1 MKPVQIKICGI
12 TNLEDVR
19 VCLETEVD
27 MIGLNFYPRSLRYI
41 EPRQVPAIRL
51 AIGRRAEVVGVF
63 VDASSDEVRRLAR
76 HFDIASVQLHGN
88 YSPEECAEL
97 AREFRVIRAL
107 PLTAEFRP
115 EDAAAFR
122 GCDVLLD
129 AAYEELHGG
138 GGERCD
144 WNKAR
149 ATSGY
154 ARFSLLAGG
163 LTPAN
168 VGDALRAV
176 HPDAVDV
183 CSGVEREPGV
193 KDHTLITQ
201 FVFAARGAATSG
213 RQRTLCKRQME

>member
-27 MIGLNFYPRSLRYI
+27 MIGLNFYPRSSRYL
-41 EPRQVPAIRL
+41 EPEQARAVRL
-51 AIGRRAEVVGVF
+51 AIDKKAEAVAVF
-63 VDASSDEVRRLAR
+63 VGASPDEVRRLADQL
-76 HFDIASVQLHGN
+76 DISSVQLHGD
-88 YSPEECAEL
+88 YSPKVCAEL

-107 PLTAEFRP
+107 PMTAEFRP
-115 EDAAAFR
+115 EEAAAFR
-122 GCDVLLD
+122 ECDVLLD

-149 ATSGY
+149 LTGSY

-168 VGDALRAV
+168 VADALGAV
-176 HPDAVDV
+176 SPDAVDV
-183 CSGVEREPGV
+183 CSGVERAPGM
-193 KDHTLITQ
+193 KDHDLITQ
-201 FVFAARGAATSG
+201 FVAAVRGAATSAG
-213 RQRTLCKRQME
+213 ERMP

>member
-1 MKPVQIKICGI
+1 MNPVQIKICGI

-27 MIGLNFYPRSLRYI
+27 MIGLNFYPRSSRYL
-41 EPRQVPAIRL
+41 EPEQARAIRL
-51 AIGRRAEVVGVF
+51 AIGRNAEAVGVF
-63 VDASSDEVRRLAR
+63 VRASSEEIRRLAR
-76 HFDIASVQLHGN
+76 QLDIASVQLHGD

-107 PLTAEFRP
+107 RLTAEFRP
-115 EDAAAFR
+115 EEAAAFHE
-122 GCDVLLD
+122 CDVLLD

-144 WNKAR
+144 WSKAR
-149 ATSGY
+149 ATGGY

-168 VGDALRAV
+168 VAEALSAV
-176 HPDAVDV
+176 GPDAVDV
-183 CSGVEREPGV
+183 CSGVERAPGV
-193 KDHTLITQ
+193 KDHALVTQ
-201 FVFAARGAATSG
+201 FVAAVRGAATSPTE
-213 RQRTLCKRQME
+213 RIP

>member
-1 MKPVQIKICGI
+1 MNPVQIKICGI
-12 TNLEDVR
+12 TNLEDVQ

-27 MIGLNFYPRSLRYI
+27 MIGLNFYPWSSRYI
-41 EPRQVPAIRL
+41 EPQQVRAIRL
-51 AIGRRAEVVGVF
+51 AIGRSAEAVGVF
-63 VDASSDEVRRLAR
+63 VHALSDEVRRLAR
-76 HFDIASVQLHGN
+76 HFDLASVQLHGD

-107 PLTAEFRP
+107 PLTVEFRP
-115 EDAAAFR
+115 EDAAVFR
-122 GCDVLLD
+122 ECDVLLD
-129 AAYEELHGG
+129 AAYEEIHGG

-149 ATSGY
+149 ATGEY

-168 VGDALRAV
+168 VGEAIRAV
-176 HPDAVDV
+176 DPDAVDV
-183 CSGVEREPGV
+183 CSGVERAPGV

-201 FVFAARGAATSG
+201 FVSAVRGAATSP
-213 RQRTLCKRQME
+213 RRRTS

>member
-1 MKPVQIKICGI
+1 MNPVQIKICGI

-27 MIGLNFYPRSLRYI
+27 MIGLNFYSRSSRYV
-41 EPRQVPAIRL
+41 EPQQVRAIRL
-51 AIGRRAEVVGVF
+51 AIGRNAEAVGVF
-63 VDASSDEVRRLAR
+63 VRASSDEVRRVAR
-76 HFDIASVQLHGN
+76 HFDIASVQLHGD

-107 PLTAEFRP
+107 PLTADFQP

-122 GCDVLLD
+122 ECDVLLD
-129 AAYEELHGG
+129 AAYEELQGG

-149 ATSGY
+149 ATGEY

-163 LTPAN
+163 LTAAN
-168 VGDALRAV
+168 VAEALRAV
-176 HPDAVDV
+176 NPDAVDV
-183 CSGVEREPGV
+183 CSGVERAPGV

-201 FVFAARGAATSG
+201 FVSAVRSATISSG
-213 RQRTLCKRQME
+213 QRTL

>member
-1 MKPVQIKICGI
+1 VNPVQIKICGI
-12 TNLEDVR
+12 TNLDDVR

-27 MIGLNFYPRSLRYI
+27 MIGLNFYPGSSRYL
-41 EPRQVPAIRL
+41 EPQRMRAIRL
-51 AIGRRAEVVGVF
+51 AISRSAEAVGVF
-63 VDASSDEVRRLAR
+63 VRTSSDEIRRIAR
-76 HFDIASVQLHGN
+76 HFDITSVQLHGD

-122 GCDVLLD
+122 ECDVLLD

-149 ATSGY
+149 ATAGY

-168 VGDALRAV
+168 VGEAIRAV
-176 HPDAVDV
+176 NPDAVDV

-193 KDHTLITQ
+193 KDHALITQ
-201 FVFAARGAATSG
+201 FVSVVRSAATSPG
-213 RQRTLCKRQME
+213 RRTS

>member
-1 MKPVQIKICGI
+1 MNSVQIKICGI

-19 VCLETEVD
+19 VCLEMEVD
-27 MIGLNFYPRSLRYI
+27 MIGLNFYPGSSRHV
-41 EPRQVPAIRL
+41 EPQQARAIRL
-51 AIGRRAEVVGVF
+51 ALGHTAEAVGVF
-63 VDASSDEVRRLAR
+63 VNASSDEVRRVAR
-76 HFDIASVQLHGN
+76 SFDIASVQLHGD

-107 PLTAEFRP
+107 PLTAEFWP
-115 EDAAAFR
+115 DAAAAFR
-122 GCDVLLD
+122 ECDVLLD
-129 AAYEELHGG
+129 AAYKELHGG

-168 VGDALRAV
+168 VEEAIRVVG
-176 HPDAVDV
+176 PDAVDV

-193 KDHTLITQ
+193 KDHALITQ
-201 FVFAARGAATSG
+201 FVSAVRGATLPG
-213 RQRTLCKRQME
+213 QRTS

>member
-1 MKPVQIKICGI
+1 MNPVQIKICGI

-27 MIGLNFYPRSLRYI
+27 MIGLNFYSRSSRYV
-41 EPRQVPAIRL
+41 EPQQVRAIRL
-51 AIGRRAEVVGVF
+51 AIGRSAEAVGVF
-63 VDASSDEVRRLAR
+63 VRASSDEVRRVAR
-76 HFDIASVQLHGN
+76 HFDIASVQLHGD

-107 PLTAEFRP
+107 PLTAEFQP
-115 EDAAAFR
+115 EDAAAFCE
-122 GCDVLLD
+122 CDVLLD

-149 ATSGY
+149 VTGGY

-168 VGDALRAV
+168 VGDALRAAN
-176 HPDAVDV
+176 PDAVDV

-193 KDHTLITQ
+193 KDHALITQ
-201 FVFAARGAATSG
+201 FVAAVRGAGTSP
-213 RQRTLCKRQME
+213 RQRTS

>member
-1 MKPVQIKICGI
+1 MNPVQIKICGI
-12 TNLEDVR
+12 TNLEDVQ

-27 MIGLNFYPRSLRYI
+27 MIGLNFYPRSSRYI
-41 EPRQVPAIRL
+41 EPQQVSAIRL
-51 AIGRRAEVVGVF
+51 AIGRRAEAVGVF
-63 VDASSDEVRRLAR
+63 VHASSNEVRRLAR
-76 HFDIASVQLHGN
+76 HFDIASVQLHGD

-97 AREFRVIRAL
+97 ALEFRVIRAL

-122 GCDVLLD
+122 ECDVLLD

-144 WNKAR
+144 WSKAR
-149 ATSGY
+149 ATGGY

-168 VGDALRAV
+168 VGEAIRAV
-176 HPDAVDV
+176 DPDAVDV
-183 CSGVEREPGV
+183 CSGVERAPGV

-201 FVFAARGAATSG
+201 FVSAVRGAATSP
-213 RQRTLCKRQME
+213 RQRTS

>member
-1 MKPVQIKICGI
+1 MNPVQIKICGI

-27 MIGLNFYPRSLRYI
+27 MIGLNFYPRSSRFL
-41 EPRQVPAIRL
+41 EPEQARPIRL
-51 AIGRRAEVVGVF
+51 AIGRNAEAVGVF
-63 VDASSDEVRRLAR
+63 VRASSDEVRRLAR
-76 HFDIASVQLHGN
+76 QFDIASVQLHGD

-107 PLTAEFRP
+107 RLTAEFQP
-115 EDAAAFR
+115 EEAAAFR
-122 GCDVLLD
+122 DYDVLLD

-149 ATSGY
+149 VTGSH
-154 ARFSLLAGG
+154 ARFVLLAGG

-168 VGDALRAV
+168 VAEALCSV
-176 HPDAVDV
+176 SPDAVDV
-183 CSGVEREPGV
+183 CSGVERAPGV
-193 KDHTLITQ
+193 KDRTLITQ
-201 FVFAARGAATSG
+201 FVAAVRGAATSP
-213 RQRTLCKRQME
+213 RERIP

>member
-1 MKPVQIKICGI
+1 MNPVQIKICGI
-12 TNLEDVR
+12 TNLEDVQ

-27 MIGLNFYPRSLRYI
+27 MIGLNFYPRSSRYI
-41 EPRQVPAIRL
+41 EPQQVRAIRL
-51 AIGRRAEVVGVF
+51 AIGRSAEAVGVF
-63 VDASSDEVRRLAR
+63 VHALSDEVRRLAR
-76 HFDIASVQLHGN
+76 HFDLASVQLHGD

-107 PLTAEFRP
+107 PLTVEFRP

-122 GCDVLLD
+122 ECDVLLD
-129 AAYEELHGG
+129 AAYEEIHGG
-138 GGERCD
+138 GGQRCD

-149 ATSGY
+149 ATGEY

-168 VGDALRAV
+168 VEEAIRAV
-176 HPDAVDV
+176 DPDAVDV
-183 CSGVEREPGV
+183 CSGVERAPGV

-201 FVFAARGAATSG
+201 FVSAVRGAATSPG
-213 RQRTLCKRQME
+213 RRTS

>member
-1 MKPVQIKICGI
+1 VNPVQIKICGI
-12 TNLEDVR
+12 TNLDDVR
-19 VCLETEVD
+19 VCLETKVD
-27 MIGLNFYPRSLRYI
+27 MIGLNFYPGSSRYL
-41 EPRQVPAIRL
+41 EPQQMRAIRL
-51 AIGRRAEVVGVF
+51 AVGRSAEAVGVF
-63 VDASSDEVRRLAR
+63 VRTSSNEVRRLAR
-76 HFDIASVQLHGN
+76 HFDIASVQLHGD

-122 GCDVLLD
+122 ECDVLLD

-138 GGERCD
+138 GGEQCD

-149 ATSGY
+149 ATAGY

-168 VGDALRAV
+168 VGEALRAV
-176 HPDAVDV
+176 NPDAVDV

-201 FVFAARGAATSG
+201 FVSAVRSAATSPG
-213 RQRTLCKRQME
+213 RRTS

>member
-1 MKPVQIKICGI
+1 
-12 TNLEDVR
+12 
-19 VCLETEVD
+19 
-27 MIGLNFYPRSLRYI
+27 MIGLNFYPRSSRYI
-41 EPRQVPAIRL
+41 EPPRVREIRL
-51 AIGRRAEVVGVF
+51 AIGRSAEAVGVF
-63 VDASSDEVRRLAR
+63 VRASSDEVRRLAR
-76 HFDIASVQLHGN
+76 HCDIASVQLHGD

-97 AREFRVIRAL
+97 AREFRVIRVL

-122 GCDVLLD
+122 ECDVLLD

-144 WNKAR
+144 WKKAR
-149 ATSGY
+149 AAGEY

-163 LTPAN
+163 LTPSN
-168 VGDALRAV
+168 VGEALRAV

-183 CSGVEREPGV
+183 CSGVELAPGV

-201 FVFAARGAATSG
+201 FVSAVRGAAISS
-213 RQRTLCKRQME
+213 RQRTL

>member
-1 MKPVQIKICGI
+1 MNSVQIKVCGI
-12 TNLEDVR
+12 TNLEDMR
-19 VCLETEVD
+19 VCLETGVD
-27 MIGLNFYPRSLRYI
+27 MIGLNFYPRSSRYL
-41 EPRQVPAIRL
+41 EPQQARVIRL
-51 AIGRRAEVVGVF
+51 AIGKNAEAVGVF
-63 VDASSDEVRRLAR
+63 VCASSDEVRRVAR
-76 HFDIASVQLHGN
+76 SFDIASVQLHGD
-88 YSPEECAEL
+88 YLPEECAEL

-107 PLTAEFRP
+107 RLTAEFRP

-122 GCDVLLD
+122 ECDVLLD

-149 ATSGY
+149 ATGGY

-176 HPDAVDV
+176 NPDAVDV

-193 KDHTLITQ
+193 KDHTLITK
-201 FVFAARGAATSG
+201 FVAAVRGATTSTV
-213 RQRTLCKRQME
+213 QRAS

>member
-1 MKPVQIKICGI
+1 MNPVQIKICGI

-27 MIGLNFYPRSLRYI
+27 MIGLNFYPRSSRYI
-41 EPRQVPAIRL
+41 EPQQARAIRL
-51 AIGRRAEVVGVF
+51 AIGRRAEAVGVF
-63 VDASSDEVRRLAR
+63 VHASSDEIRCLAR
-76 HFDIASVQLHGN
+76 RFDIASVQLHGD

-115 EDAAAFR
+115 EDAAAFPE
-122 GCDVLLD
+122 CDVLLD
-129 AAYEELHGG
+129 AAYQELLGG

-149 ATSGY
+149 AAGRY

-168 VGDALRAV
+168 VGEALCAV
-176 HPDAVDV
+176 NPDAVDI
-183 CSGVEREPGV
+183 CSGVECEPGV

-201 FVFAARGAATSG
+201 FVATVRDSATSQ
-213 RQRTLCKRQME
+213 RQRTS

>member
-19 VCLETEVD
+19 VCLEMEVD
-27 MIGLNFYPRSLRYI
+27 MIGLNFYLRSSRYV
-41 EPRQVPAIRL
+41 EPQQVRAIRL
-51 AIGRRAEVVGVF
+51 AIGRSAEAVGVF
-63 VDASSDEVRRLAR
+63 VGASSGEVRRVAH

-115 EDAAAFR
+115 EDAAAFHE
-122 GCDVLLD
+122 CDVLLD

-149 ATSGY
+149 ATGGCV
-154 ARFSLLAGG
+154 RFSLLAGG

-168 VGDALRAV
+168 VAEAIRAV
-176 HPDAVDV
+176 DPDAVDV

-193 KDHTLITQ
+193 KDHALITQ
-201 FVFAARGAATSG
+201 FVSAVRGAAILPG
-213 RQRTLCKRQME
+213 RRTA

>member
-1 MKPVQIKICGI
+1 MNPVQIKICGI

-27 MIGLNFYPRSLRYI
+27 MIGLNFYPRSSRYL
-41 EPRQVPAIRL
+41 EPEQARPIRL
-51 AIGRRAEVVGVF
+51 AIGGHAEAVGVF
-63 VDASSDEVRRLAR
+63 VNASSDEVRELAR
-76 HFDIASVQLHGN
+76 KLDIGSVQLHGH

-107 PLTAEFRP
+107 RMTAEFRP
-115 EDAAAFR
+115 EEAAAFR
-122 GCDVLLD
+122 ECDVLLD

-144 WNKAR
+144 WSKAR
-149 ATSGY
+149 ATGVY

-168 VGDALRAV
+168 VAEALCAV
-176 HPDAVDV
+176 TPDAVDV
-183 CSGVEREPGV
+183 CSGVEHAPGV
-193 KDHTLITQ
+193 KDRTLIIQ
-201 FVFAARGAATSG
+201 FVAAVRGAATSPTE
-213 RQRTLCKRQME
+213 RIP

>member
-1 MKPVQIKICGI
+1 
-12 TNLEDVR
+12 
-19 VCLETEVD
+19 
-27 MIGLNFYPRSLRYI
+27 MIGLNFYPGSSRHV
-41 EPRQVPAIRL
+41 EPQQARAIRL
-51 AIGRRAEVVGVF
+51 ALGHTARAVGVF
-63 VDASSDEVRRLAR
+63 VNASSGEVRRVAR
-76 HFDIASVQLHGN
+76 SFDIASVQLHGD

-115 EDAAAFR
+115 PDAAAFR
-122 GCDVLLD
+122 ECDVLLD

-144 WNKAR
+144 WSKAR
-149 ATSGY
+149 ATGGY

-168 VGDALRAV
+168 VGEAIRAV
-176 HPDAVDV
+176 DPDAVDV
-183 CSGVEREPGV
+183 CSGVERAPGV

-201 FVFAARGAATSG
+201 FVSAVRGAATSP
-213 RQRTLCKRQME
+213 RPRTS